1 MIKNNIFT
9 SFGSYAKLITLGI
22 AFLLNTSLKAQ
33 SNGFEVLKNLELM
46 DQIYQHLEMYYV
58 DEPQT
63 GKLGKTGIDA
73 MLKELDPYTVYYHE
87 SNIED
92 YRLMTTGQYGGIGAL
107 IRKMDEYTF
116 IAEPYEGN
124 PAEKAGLKA
133 GDKILSI
140 DGKTMVGLPSD
151 EVSNALKG
159 PKGTTI
165 QIEVEREKEG
175 KKKIAVTRDE
185 IKLPDV
191 PYSGMLN
198 ETVGYIKLNSFTN
211 TAAVDVKTAFLA
223 LKETGMKG
231 LVLDLRGNGGGLL
244 IEAVKIVNFFVKK
257 DQLIVTT
264 KGRVAE
270 ENRLYKT
277 MENPLDLEIPL
288 TILLDEGSASASEIV
303 AGSIQ
308 DLDRGVII
316 GTTSYG
322 KGLVQRTYDLKYGSK
337 VKLTIAKYYTPSG
350 RCVQRLEYYD
360 KEEGSKATAIPDSLL
375 KVFKTKNGRDVI
387 DGRGIEPDID
397 ITKKEYSRLTSTI
410 FANNLVFNY
419 ATKYYASHPTIADA
433 GKFSLTDEEYSA
445 FKAYVLKEE
454 FTYSTASEEI
464 LKKMKEIAE
473 KEGFYEDTK
482 EEYGALMSKV
492 VPSKERDL
500 EKFKNEIK
508 ILLENEIVSRYY
520 FQKGRAIDSFRN
532 DESIEKSIETLA
544 NKSAYNTILKN

>member
-1 MIKNNIFT
+1 
-9 SFGSYAKLITLGI
+9 
-22 AFLLNTSLKAQ
+22 
-33 SNGFEVLKNLELM
+33 
-46 DQIYQHLEMYYV
+46 
-58 DEPQT
+58 
-63 GKLGKTGIDA
+63 

-140 DGKTMVGLPSD
+140 DGKTMIGLPSD

-165 QIEVEREKEG
+165 QIEVERENEG
-175 KKKIAVTRDE
+175 KKKITVTRDE

-198 ETVGYIKLNSFTN
+198 ETVGYIKLNSFTF
-211 TAAVDVKTAFLA
+211 TAASDVKTAFLA
-223 LKETGMKG
+223 LKEKGMKG

-270 ENRLYKT
+270 ENRQYKT

-288 TILLDEGSASASEIV
+288 TVLMDEGSASASEIV

-387 DGRGIEPDID
+387 DGRGIEPDIT
-397 ITKKEYSRLTSTI
+397 ITQKDYSRLTSTI

-419 ATKYYASHPTIADA
+419 ATKYCVSHPTIAEA

-445 FKAYVLKEE
+445 FKTYVLKEE
-454 FTYSTASEEI
+454 FTYSTASEEM
-464 LKKMKEIAE
+464 LKKMKDIAE
-473 KEGFYEDTK
+473 NEGFYEDTK
-482 EEYGALMSKV
+482 EEYNALMSKV

-508 ILLENEIVSRYY
+508 VLLENEIVSRYY

-532 DESIEKSIETLA
+532 DDSIEKSLETLA